1 MGLGGRGAVPS
12 AAAELGQEVG
22 DAEEQPDDQQVG
34 AEGQQGQ
41 GVQQAGVQ
49 PEITHRQQATQ
60 VLLGDPLPGPNA
72 AERGREG
79 GEARAKKYR
88 WHGWIDGHVHWDRD
102 EVANKSGGDGNTRYE

>member
-49 PEITHRQQATQ
+49 PEIPHRQQATQ

-72 AERGREG
+72 AERGRREEKPGPKSTG
-79 GEARAKKYR
+79 GM
-88 WHGWIDGHVHWDRD
+88 DG
-102 EVANKSGGDGNTRYE
+102 